1 MGVYVFGNEYVA
13 EDMRAIEVAREL
25 EGTVEGLSFV
35 FVRPNEDV
43 PFADKRRVVILDDND
58 LIHESPLLAYLSPGR
73 YARVENSNSFP
84 FPTSSM
90 R

>member
-1 MGVYVFGNEYVA
+1 MGVYVVGNEYVA

-43 PFADKRRVVILDDND
+43 P
-58 LIHESPLLAYLSPGR
+58 LLQIKGAL
-73 YARVENSNSFP
+73 
-84 FPTSSM
+84 
-90 R
+90 